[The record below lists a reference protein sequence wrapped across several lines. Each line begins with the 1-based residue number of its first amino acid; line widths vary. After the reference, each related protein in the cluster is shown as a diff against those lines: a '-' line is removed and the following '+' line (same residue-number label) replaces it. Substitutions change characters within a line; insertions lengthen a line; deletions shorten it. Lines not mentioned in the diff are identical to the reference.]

1 MSNRRAAI
9 RRERKDRVRAEK
21 NKTVQGKLERAKFD
35 GKTEGRMAAVGV
47 VLEVLYDKWHFSNN
61 KVNKMLE
68 RVGYES
74 PRLEREG
81 TRFVV
86 TWYADKIAKK
96 INDIHPN
103 IPAKD
108 AFAAIKYISK
118 NEMYITAVAT
128 MLTALNEL
136 YDFST
141 NKKGTGRLDYI
152 IDYSVKEYVE
162 MCNDY
167 QIKTG
172 EYYLDRMTKKTG
184 YAVC

>member
-21 NKTVQGKLERAKFD
+21 NKTVQGKLERARFD

-47 VLEVLYDKWHFSNN
+47 VLEV
-61 KVNKMLE
+61 
-68 RVGYES
+68 
-74 PRLEREG
+74 
-81 TRFVV
+81 
-86 TWYADKIAKK
+86 
-96 INDIHPN
+96 
-103 IPAKD
+103 
-108 AFAAIKYISK
+108 
-118 NEMYITAVAT
+118 
-128 MLTALNEL
+128 L